1 MPDVGVDGVG
11 KINRR
16 GAARQ
21 RDDFAFGRN
30 NIDFVGEQIHFNVFQ
45 KFHRV
50 STARLQV
57 QNILQPLVGAQRG
70 FVFLAELVCPMAC
83 HAHFGDGVHFARAD
97 LHFNRQAVWAVERGV
112 QRFVAVGFGD
122 GDVVF
127 DFTRARLIQAVQR
140 AQGGIAGGD
149 TVHNHAKAVD
159 VQHFFKFEF
168 FGQHFLMNVVE
179 IFLAPA
185 NLRFNIAGN
194 KAQVDVAQHAVYHV
208 VAIFFERGHGAFENF
223 VAFGVHGVKRQ
234 VLQFTVN
241 VVEPQAVG
249 DGGIDF

>member
-1 MPDVGVDGVG
+1 
-11 KINRR
+11 
-16 GAARQ
+16 
-21 RDDFAFGRN
+21 
-30 NIDFVGEQIHFNVFQ
+30 
-45 KFHRV
+45 
-50 STARLQV
+50 
-57 QNILQPLVGAQRG
+57 
-70 FVFLAELVCPMAC
+70 
-83 HAHFGDGVHFARAD
+83 
-97 LHFNRQAVWAVERGV
+97 
-112 QRFVAVGFGD
+112 
-122 GDVVF
+122 
-127 DFTRARLIQAVQR
+127 
-140 AQGGIAGGD
+140 
-149 TVHNHAKAVD
+149 
-159 VQHFFKFEF
+159 
-168 FGQHFLMNVVE
+168 MNVVE